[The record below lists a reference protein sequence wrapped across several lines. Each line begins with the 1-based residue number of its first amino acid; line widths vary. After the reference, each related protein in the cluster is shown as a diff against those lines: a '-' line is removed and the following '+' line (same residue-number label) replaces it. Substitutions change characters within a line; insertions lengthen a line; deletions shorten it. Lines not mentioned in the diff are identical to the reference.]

1 MNVLPADDHSFVRQ
15 GPKQIFAAERDMKEC
30 ASDAATGE
38 LISIG
43 AAVASGSYVSAITTT
58 RTIQ

>member
-1 MNVLPADDHSFVRQ
+1 
-15 GPKQIFAAERDMKEC
+15 MKEC

-38 LISIG
+38 LTSIG
-43 AAVASGSYVSAITTT
+43 AALASGSYVSAITTT